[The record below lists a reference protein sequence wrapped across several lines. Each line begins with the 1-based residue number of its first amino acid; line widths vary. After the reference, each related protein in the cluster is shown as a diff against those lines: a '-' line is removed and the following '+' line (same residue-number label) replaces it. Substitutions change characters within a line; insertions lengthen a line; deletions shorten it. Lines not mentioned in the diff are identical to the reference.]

1 MKEYY
6 LAIIKFPLF
15 VSLSLV
21 VLVAAFFGIAL
32 GSWYKLGLSLFE
44 TVLYTGI
51 FVILVLLVSS
61 WILNLMSTHTK
72 IKPRWMAKYA
82 KWMLFHVFFYLAKA
96 LGKITFQKTS
106 DLQESFLNFNNEIVL
121 TETADVSH
129 QNILLLLPHC
139 LQRSDCDVRVTTDIS
154 SCKDCGKCDIADL
167 KALATKHN
175 VQAAVA
181 TGGSLARKLIKDLA
195 PSVIVAVACHRDLT
209 DGVRDAWMV
218 PVYAVLNERPKGPCF
233 ETVVSKK
240 TIEFAILKFKS
251 KR

>member
-51 FVILVLLVSS
+51 FIILVLLVSS

-96 LGKITFQKTS
+96 LGKITFQKDIRS
-106 DLQESFLNFNNEIVL
+106 AGKLPQFLTMRSCSPKRL
-121 TETADVSH
+121 T
-129 QNILLLLPHC
+129 C
-139 LQRSDCDVRVTTDIS
+139 LTKIS
-154 SCKDCGKCDIADL
+154 CCSCPIAC
-167 KALATKHN
+167 N
-175 VQAAVA
+175 
-181 TGGSLARKLIKDLA
+181 ARIA
-195 PSVIVAVACHRDLT
+195 MCA
-209 DGVRDAWMV
+209 
-218 PVYAVLNERPKGPCF
+218 
-233 ETVVSKK
+233 
-240 TIEFAILKFKS
+240 
-251 KR
+251 